1 MFDIFFDKNIK
12 PVSEGCKSKSEGC
25 KSEGCK
31 GKSEGCKSE
40 GCKSE
45 GCKGKSDES
54 CDVSKIRR
62 RSVKEFRADRQ
73 REIEKVLENERI
85 NSIKNKKTSVNF
97 KNENGLES
105 EEEGFLK
112 DAKCRAKKQKNKLMK
127 KLKAKKDT
135 KKALVA
141 ECIYK
146 MFDES
151 MGMTLNTGT
160 DYEMMKRNLVESF
173 VMSKDVDTLLEQMKE
188 TSLPLSDMAMLC
200 EEYLDKIFEEAFD
213 DEYIINNKEKD
224 NFYAQLKTIY
234 TDDISDLVK
243 ARVMT
248 AIEDFTQE
256 NRNLK
261 ADLEENLKKAQERI
275 NQSDATDDIKE
286 SFEIQ
291 AKRSNTIRTDGMIK
305 NILHCMVENISYATV
320 NNDEMK
326 CYTEA
331 ETGRLDMFK
340 IVENAKVMYTFME
353 LLNTSKLEK
362 IDEAYI
368 KDALNSLK

>member
-31 GKSEGCKSE
+31 GKS
-40 GCKSE
+40 
-45 GCKGKSDES
+45 DES
-54 CDVSKIRR
+54 CDVSKIKR
-62 RSVKEFRADRQ
+62 RSVKESRADRQ
-73 REIEKVLENERI
+73 KEIEDVLKNERVRSIKYRKTPFKTTMSVDFRHENE
-85 NSIKNKKTSVNF
+85 
-97 KNENGLES
+97 LES

-112 DAKCRAKKQKNKLMK
+112 DAKSKIKKQKNKLMK

-291 AKRSNTIRTDGMIK
+291 AKRNNTIRTDGMIK

-362 IDEAYI
+362 IDEAYV

>member
-12 PVSEGCKSKSEGC
+12 PVSEGCKS
-25 KSEGCK
+25 
-31 GKSEGCKSE
+31 
-40 GCKSE
+40 
-45 GCKGKSDES
+45 KSDES

-291 AKRSNTIRTDGMIK
+291 AKRDNTIRTDGMIK